1 MTLETDLLIDRR
13 RLKRRLF
20 AWRITAVLA
29 ILIALFAWVGRAA
42 FIQGGPHIARIR
54 VAGLI
59 TENPRLIR
67 QIDRLA
73 NDKSVPAVILS
84 VNSPGGSVAGG
95 ETLHDA
101 IARLAEH
108 KPVVT
113 VMGSL
118 AASAAYMISVPTTR
132 IFASP
137 ATLTGSIGVL
147 LQSAEISGL
156 LGKIGVDLETLV
168 SGPLKDQPSFTA
180 PLSPEGRQVLQG
192 IVMNLYDQFVA
203 MVAQGRHLPPDRV
216 KQLADGRAYTGQQAL
231 PLGLIDQL
239 GGERDAR
246 EWLATQKHIA
256 LSLPVRDL
264 GTESWQD
271 RLTGGADGLLGN
283 ILLGLLHDAIG
294 AATVSPSLRLDGAL
308 AVWQP

>member
-20 AWRITAVLA
+20 AWRIVAVVAVLA
-29 ILIALFAWVGRAA
+29 AILAGIGRTVA
-42 FIQGGPHIARIR
+42 FSSGRHIARLT
-54 VAGLI
+54 VSGLI
-59 TENPRLIR
+59 TENPSLLR
-67 QIDRLA
+67 QVDRLGT
-73 NDKSVPAVILS
+73 DKSVAAVILA

-101 IARLAEH
+101 IARLAER

-113 VMGSL
+113 VMGGL

-147 LQSAEISGL
+147 LQTAEFSGL
-156 LGKIGVDLETLV
+156 LDKVGVGAQTLV
-168 SGPLKDQPSFTA
+168 SGPLKDQPSLTA
-180 PLSPEGRQVLQG
+180 PLSPAGKQVLQD
-192 IVMNLYDQFVA
+192 IVMNLYDQFVT
-203 MVAQGRHLPPDRV
+203 MVADDRHLPRDRV
-216 KQLADGRAYTGQQAL
+216 RQLADGRAYTGQQAL

-239 GGERDAR
+239 GGEGDAR
-246 EWLATQKHIA
+246 AWLAEQKKIP
-256 LSLPVRDL
+256 LSTPVRDVR
-264 GTESWQD
+264 TSSWEQ
-271 RLTGGADGLLGN
+271 RLTGTAGSLLGS
-283 ILLGLLHDAIG
+283 AIFNLFEG
-294 AATVSPSLRLDGAL
+294 AIQSTTTTPAVRLDGAW